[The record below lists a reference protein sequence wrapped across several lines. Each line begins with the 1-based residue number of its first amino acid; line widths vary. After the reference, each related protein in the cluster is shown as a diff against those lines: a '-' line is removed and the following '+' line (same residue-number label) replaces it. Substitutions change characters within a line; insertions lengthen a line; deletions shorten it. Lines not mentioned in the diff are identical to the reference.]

1 MIQKIGT
8 FYRQL
13 LFQSYVIK
21 KRCVT
26 ENYDIYKN
34 IIMLRLTLFMDM
46 SQEKDMTQHRVSCL
60 KYLLSNQIIQKMYIL
75 YRVVQKKVYDVI

>member
-46 SQEKDMTQHRVSCL
+46 SQGKDMTQHRVSCL